1 MLVPAILY
9 KKEIVK
15 AMQEYFYTT
24 DMLYE
29 TGSIANWTPE
39 IVDSPNESQFQ
50 YAIVDKNKKLIGF
63 LGYWVDWYV

>member
-9 KKEIVK
+9 KEEIVK

-29 TGSIANWTPE
+29 TGSIANWTPK
-39 IVDSPNESQFQ
+39 IVDSPDGNQFQ
-50 YAIVDKNKKLIGF
+50 YAIIDKNKKLI
-63 LGYWVDWYV
+63 VDDITITEEV